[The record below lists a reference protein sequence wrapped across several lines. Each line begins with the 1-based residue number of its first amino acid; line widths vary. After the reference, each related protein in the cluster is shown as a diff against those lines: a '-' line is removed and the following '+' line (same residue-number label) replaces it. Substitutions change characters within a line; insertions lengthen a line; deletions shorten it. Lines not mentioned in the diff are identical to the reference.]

1 MSTLGGWCMAAPGAR
16 VPHVGCTFA
25 LCSCECHRGSDPSKT
40 RGFAVE
46 SGQQKTAPGGAS
58 TPNSQG
64 LAELT
69 RSSTDG

>member
-46 SGQQKTAPGGAS
+46 SGAQSGPESARTDR
-58 TPNSQG
+58 G
-64 LAELT
+64 LADYLGVDSA
-69 RSSTDG
+69 R